1 MSEPVHI
8 SMALNKN
15 FIPVTN
21 TQQLVYALIEIQP
34 QDVISQTRMGLN
46 FGFVLDHSGS
56 MRGEKIDRL
65 QDAVRL
71 ALSKMAPS
79 DLVSITVFNDS
90 ADVIAGGG
98 PLGNQGNLADKISRI
113 RAGGGTQ
120 MSRGMSLGL
129 REVYHQFSAERVNK
143 LLLFTDGQT
152 YGDES
157 QCTKLA
163 QEAGDHKIP
172 IETLGLGDD
181 WHEKLLDQIASLS
194 GGTADQI
201 ASPDEI
207 VPLFTQSVERSQK
220 AIIRNA
226 MLVMRL
232 IAGVTPRQ
240 VWQVTPVIAN
250 LGYNPIGESDV
261 QVALG
266 EMDAVSGKSIL
277 VELLLPPRQ
286 PGRYRIA
293 QTQVTYDL
301 PMQNVTGASVRSDI
315 VINFTEDPIEAQ
327 RYDARVMN
335 LVERI
340 TAYKLQTRAMN
351 DAQAGDITGATQKLR
366 AAATRLLEL
375 GETDLAQAAQQ
386 EATNLEQ
393 TGQMS
398 ASGTKKLHYQT
409 RKLTQRLTENPD
421 QASTPE
427 RSNP

>member
-1 MSEPVHI
+1 MTEPVNVNT
-8 SMALNKN
+8 ALNKS

-34 QDVISQTRMGLN
+34 QDMISQTRMGLN

-56 MRGEKIDRL
+56 MRGDKIDRL

-71 ALSKMAPS
+71 ALSKMAPN
-79 DLVSITVFNDS
+79 DLVSITIFNDS
-90 ADVIAGGG
+90 ADVIADGG

-129 REVYHQFSAERVNK
+129 REVYHQYTAERVNK

-157 QCTKLA
+157 QCAKLA
-163 QEAGDHKIP
+163 KEAGDHHIP

-181 WHEKLLDQIASLS
+181 WNEKLLDQIASLS
-194 GGTADQI
+194 GGDSDQI

-226 MLVMRL
+226 LLVMRL

-250 LGYNPIGESDV
+250 LGYRPIGESDV
-261 QVALG
+261 QVDLG
-266 EMDAVSGKSIL
+266 EMDAVSGKAVL
-277 VELLLPPRQ
+277 VELLVPPRQ
-286 PGRYRIA
+286 AGRYRIA

-301 PMQNVTGASVRSDI
+301 PIQNITGASVRSDI
-315 VINFTEDPIEAQ
+315 VINFTSDPLEAQ
-327 RYDARVMN
+327 RYDARIMN

-375 GETDLAQAAQQ
+375 GENDLAQAAQQ
-386 EATNLEQ
+386 EANNLEQ

-409 RKLTQRLTENPD
+409 RKLTQRLTESSD
-421 QASTPE
+421 QAPTSD

>member
-1 MSEPVHI
+1 MTEPVNVNT
-8 SMALNKN
+8 ALNKS

-34 QDVISQTRMGLN
+34 QDMISQTRMGLN

-56 MRGEKIDRL
+56 MRGDKIDRL

-71 ALSKMAPS
+71 ALSKMAPN
-79 DLVSITVFNDS
+79 DLVSITIFNDS
-90 ADVIAGGG
+90 ADVIADGG
-98 PLGNQGNLADKISRI
+98 PLANQGNLADKISRI

-129 REVYHQFSAERVNK
+129 REVYHQYTAERVNK

-157 QCTKLA
+157 QCAKLA
-163 QEAGDHKIP
+163 KEAGDHHIP

-181 WHEKLLDQIASLS
+181 WNEKLLDQIASLS
-194 GGTADQI
+194 GGDSDQI

-226 MLVMRL
+226 LLVMRL

-250 LGYNPIGESDV
+250 LGYRPIGESDV
-261 QVALG
+261 QVDLG
-266 EMDAVSGKSIL
+266 EMDAVSGKAVL
-277 VELLLPPRQ
+277 VELLVPPRQ
-286 PGRYRIA
+286 AGRYRIA

-301 PMQNVTGASVRSDI
+301 PIQNITGASVRSDI
-315 VINFTEDPIEAQ
+315 VINFTSDPLEAQ
-327 RYDARVMN
+327 RYDARIMN

-375 GETDLAQAAQQ
+375 GENDLAQAAQQ
-386 EATNLEQ
+386 EANNLEQ

-409 RKLTQRLTENPD
+409 RKLTQRLTESSD
-421 QASTPE
+421 QAPTSD

>member
-1 MSEPVHI
+1 MTQPVNVTT
-8 SMALNKN
+8 ALNKS

-56 MRGEKIDRL
+56 MRGDKIDRL

-71 ALSKMAPS
+71 ALSKMAPN
-79 DLVSITVFNDS
+79 DLVSITIFNDS
-90 ADVIAGGG
+90 ADVIADGG
-98 PLGNQGNLADKISRI
+98 PLANQGNLADKISRI

-129 REVYHQFSAERVNK
+129 REVYHQYTAERVSK
-143 LLLFTDGQT
+143 LLLLTDGQT

-157 QCTKLA
+157 QCAKLA
-163 QEAGDHKIP
+163 KEAGDHHIP
-172 IETLGLGDD
+172 IEALGLGDD
-181 WHEKLLDQIASLS
+181 WNEKLLDQIASLS
-194 GGTADQI
+194 GGDSDQI

-207 VPLFTQSVERSQK
+207 VPLFAQSVERSQK

-226 MLVMRL
+226 LLVMRL

-250 LGYNPIGESDV
+250 LGYSPIGESDV
-261 QVALG
+261 QVDLG
-266 EMDAVSGKSIL
+266 EMDAVSGKSVL
-277 VELLLPPRQ
+277 VELLIPPRQ
-286 PGRYRIA
+286 VGRYRIA

-301 PMQNVTGASVRSDI
+301 PIQNITGASVRSDI
-315 VINFTEDPIEAQ
+315 VINFTGDPLEAQ
-327 RYDARVMN
+327 RYDARIMN

-375 GETDLAQAAQQ
+375 GENDLAQAAQQ
-386 EATNLEQ
+386 EANNLEQ

-409 RKLTQRLTENPD
+409 RKLTQRLTESSD
-421 QASTPE
+421 QAPTTE
-427 RSNP
+427 RK